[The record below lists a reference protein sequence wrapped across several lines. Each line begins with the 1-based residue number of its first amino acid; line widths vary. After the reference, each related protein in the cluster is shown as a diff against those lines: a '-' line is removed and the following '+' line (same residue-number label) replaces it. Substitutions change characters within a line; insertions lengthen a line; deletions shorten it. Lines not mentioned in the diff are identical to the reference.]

1 MTHYECDGCG
11 KVLHHGDMFT
21 ATVKRVG
28 AASGRTYELCKEC
41 ADEAKAVLSAMV
53 QAKKAVNQ

>member
-28 AASGRTYELCKEC
+28 NAYGRTYELCKEC
-41 ADEAKAVLSAMV
+41 AEEAKAALAAMV
-53 QAKKAVNQ
+53 QTKKAVKR